1 MDGWTGQRDKGK
13 ETKKE
18 GVERERERDR
28 ECKMAKNELRVEFES
43 EETDATT
50 QLLGRQSER
59 TRWIG
64 IEPSPPVPV
73 KAREDAHS
81 KCSRSIFPKPM
92 TDRPTVTVHI
102 NLLRQRIKSREQDLR
117 LGRKPKFSVC

>member
-1 MDGWTGQRDKGK
+1 METSGEAYSRRAEWRDGWTGQRDKGK

-18 GVERERERDR
+18 GVERGRET
-28 ECKMAKNELRVEFES
+28 ENTKWPNNELRVEFES

-59 TRWIG
+59 TWWIG
-64 IEPSPPVPV
+64 IEPSPPAPI

-81 KCSRSIFPKPM
+81 KCSRSIFPKLI
-92 TDRPTVTVHI
+92 TNRTYSH
-102 NLLRQRIKSREQDLR
+102 S
-117 LGRKPKFSVC
+117 SY